1 MCGLDYN
8 INIIIFELVVIIH
21 YMLQML
27 LDVSTLLNQNLLHKP
42 PPRKGNSVKTFNY
55 YKA

>member
-8 INIIIFELVVIIH
+8 INIIIFELVIIIH

-42 PPRKGNSVKTFNY
+42 LPRKGNSVKTFNY